1 MALPLLPALGL
12 GLAIAL
18 ASPPPSTDPIAAL
31 RACRGP
37 VPISEAWATAP
48 LSRDDADR
56 AATILWNRREKD
68 IRDRDAKGFRDG
80 IVEADGAR
88 MRFAFAT
95 FGKKPRTGRS
105 LWISLHGGGGA
116 PPAVNDSQWENQ
128 KRLYRPA
135 EGIYVAPRAPG
146 DTWDLW
152 HRPEVDALL
161 AALIRDMQ
169 VFEDVDPDRVYLL
182 GYSAGGDGVYQ
193 LAPRLADRFAG
204 AAMMAGHP
212 NETRPDGLRNLPFAL
227 HMGANDAA
235 FDRNKIAGEWKQ
247 KLAALAAADPGGYPH
262 VVEIHEGKGHWMDLA
277 DAVAL
282 PWMARNPRNLRPD
295 RVTWLQDDVTHGRLY
310 WLAVDD
316 PKPGARLDVRR
327 DGQVFTI
334 LDAKDVTRVRIR
346 LDDSMCD
353 LSKEVVVR
361 RKDGDGE
368 RELFRGMPQRTIA
381 TIATTLGERDDPKA
395 AYAAEVVVE
404 VPAGK

>member
-1 MALPLLPALGL
+1 
-12 GLAIAL
+12 
-18 ASPPPSTDPIAAL
+18 
-31 RACRGP
+31 
-37 VPISEAWATAP
+37 
-48 LSRDDADR
+48 
-56 AATILWNRREKD
+56 
-68 IRDRDAKGFRDG
+68 
-80 IVEADGAR
+80 
-88 MRFAFAT
+88 
-95 FGKKPRTGRS
+95 
-105 LWISLHGGGGA
+105 
-116 PPAVNDSQWENQ
+116 
-128 KRLYRPA
+128 
-135 EGIYVAPRAPG
+135 
-146 DTWDLW
+146 
-152 HRPEVDALL
+152 
-161 AALIRDMQ
+161 MQ

-227 HMGANDAA
+227 HMGALDAA
-235 FDRNKIAGEWKQ
+235 YDRNRIAGEWKV

-262 VVEIHEGKGHWMDLA
+262 VVEIHAGKGHWMELA
-277 DAVAL
+277 DAAAL
-282 PWMARNPRNLRPD
+282 PWLARNARNIRPE
-295 RVTWLQDDVTHGRLY
+295 RVTWLQDDVTHRRLY
-310 WLAVDD
+310 WLAVDE
-316 PKPGARLDVRR
+316 PKAGARLDVRR

-334 LDAKDVTRVRIR
+334 LDAKDVAKVRIR

>member
-1 MALPLLPALGL
+1 MPSSLALSVAMLLTSPAPP
-12 GLAIAL
+12 ADAL
-18 ASPPPSTDPIAAL
+18 DRL
-31 RACRGP
+31 RAARGP
-37 VPISEAWATAP
+37 VPISEPWTAEP
-48 LSRDDADR
+48 LSRADADR
-56 AATILWNRREKD
+56 AAAPLWTRRERE
-68 IRDRDAKGFRDG
+68 IRDLDASSFRDRVVRAG
-80 IVEADGAR
+80 DAR
-88 MRFAFAT
+88 MRFAYAT
-95 FGKKPRTGRS
+95 FGKKPKSGRS

-282 PWMARNPRNLRPD
+282 PWMARNARNIRPE
-295 RVTWLQDDVTHGRLY
+295 RVTWLQDDVTHRRLY
-310 WLAVDD
+310 WLAVDE
-316 PKPGARLDVRR
+316 PKAGARLDVRR

-334 LDAKDVTRVRIR
+334 LDAKDVAKVRIR

-368 RELFRGMPQRTIA
+368 RELFRGVPQRTIA
-381 TIATTLGERDDPKA
+381 TIAATLGERDDTKA
-395 AYAAEVVVE
+395 VYPAEVVAE
-404 VPAGK
+404 VSAGK